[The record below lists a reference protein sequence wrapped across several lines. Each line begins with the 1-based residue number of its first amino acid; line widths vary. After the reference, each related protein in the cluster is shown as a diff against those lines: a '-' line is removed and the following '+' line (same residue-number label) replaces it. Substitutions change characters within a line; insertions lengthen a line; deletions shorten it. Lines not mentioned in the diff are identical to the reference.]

1 MVKVLGVMLLLAA
14 CQPRGHGPRTDSP
27 RPTTLAQPV
36 PDHQLQI
43 TLETRAGQPI
53 NPRLFGTN
61 LEPNTEVSPAVLAA
75 ARGVGLTTYRYP
87 GGGSPGWRWATG
99 TFDKSPAYSRCRLA
113 RIDEL
118 QRFLHRVHGEAIVQ
132 VNIETGTPQEAAAL
146 LRWMR
151 DPRHPIRGRYFEI
164 GNEPYGDWDDAYRS
178 ATDYARTVR
187 TYAAALRAVDPKVK
201 IGALLGGEGYDED
214 KSDDGVDT
222 ARWDELVLKQAG
234 TEIDF
239 ISFHW
244 YGGMRRKESALHVMG
259 NSLKIPKIVARLRR
273 LLAEHAPRRQQAIEI
288 GFLEW
293 DGVFSDQHG
302 LRHSL
307 ANAIFYADALMQ
319 MAASGVTLSNHYELN
334 TQSFGLLVG
343 YDTCM
348 QGLPGMKGRFRR
360 FDGARIRPK
369 ALALQLVARMAG
381 GRWLHTRVE
390 GNRRYR
396 TTTHRPEIEHAG
408 EVPFWAAYA
417 ASVSG
422 GIKLLLLSR
431 HPDTPVTA
439 RIDLGAF
446 SPRKRAQLFVLGGPS
461 LEASNETRAGTV
473 AIRTTTLEVQRR
485 FSFVIPPRSVS
496 LIEIQ
501 ASK

>member
-1 MVKVLGVMLLLAA
+1 MCMYRVLVVTLLLAA
-14 CQPRGHGPRTDSP
+14 CPPRGQRDHAP
-27 RPTTLAQPV
+27 RPRAHAGEQ
-36 PDHQLQI
+36 QLQI
-43 TLETRAGQPI
+43 TLEARSGQPI
-53 NPRLFGTN
+53 SPRLFGTN

-75 ARGVGLTTYRYP
+75 ARGFGLTTYRYP

-99 TFDKSPAYSRCRLA
+99 VFDKSPAYSRCRLA

-118 QRFLHRVHGEAIVQ
+118 RRFLDKVKGEAIVQ

-151 DPRHPIRGRYFEI
+151 DPRHPIRARYFEI

-178 ATDYARTVR
+178 AIDYARTVR
-187 TYAAALRAVDPKVK
+187 TYAAALRAVDPEVK
-201 IGALLGGEGYDED
+201 IGALLSGEGYDQD
-214 KSDDGVDT
+214 SSDDGVDT
-222 ARWDELVLKQAG
+222 ARWDEVVLKEAA

-244 YGGMRRKESALHVMG
+244 YGGMRRVESALHVMG
-259 NSLKIPKIVARLRR
+259 NSLKIPRIVARLRD
-273 LLAEHAPRRQQAIEI
+273 LLAKHAPERQQAIEI

-307 ANAIFYADALMQ
+307 ANAVFYADALMQ

-343 YDTCM
+343 YDACM
-348 QGLPGMKGRFRR
+348 RGVPGMKARFRR

-369 ALALQLVARMAG
+369 ALTLQLVARMAG
-381 GRWLHTRVE
+381 GRWLATRVK
-390 GNRRYR
+390 GNRTYR

-417 ASVSG
+417 ARDRG

-431 HPDTPVTA
+431 HPDAPVTA
-439 RIDLGAF
+439 GIDLGAF
-446 SPRKRAQLFVLGGPS
+446 HPRRRAQLLVLGGPS
-461 LEASNETRAGTV
+461 LDAGNETRAGTV
-473 AIRTTTLEVQRR
+473 AIRTSAIEVQRR
-485 FSFVIPPRSVS
+485 FSHVIPPRSVS
-496 LIEIQ
+496 LIEIRER
-501 ASK
+501 